1 MHVEMEGFKEQAEKI
16 GKIPEGL
23 DSVLEDFLNDVGA
36 DWLADTKANTPVA
49 PNTKWHKGGDLRRS
63 MTFEGAKK
71 STGGFEIAVS
81 NNLEYAEHVE
91 YGHRT
96 RGGKGYVPGVN
107 MMRNGQKGAE
117 ERISKELGELISEV
131 EDEYSDD

>member
-1 MHVEMEGFKEQAEKI
+1 MHVEIEGFKEQAEKL

-23 DSVLEDFLNDVGA
+23 DTALEDFLNDVGS
-36 DWLADTKANTPVA
+36 DWLDDTKDNTPVD
-49 PNTKWHKGGDLRRS
+49 TGELERS

-71 STGGFEIAVS
+71 SADGFEIAVS
-81 NNLEYAEHVE
+81 NNLDYAEHVE

-96 RGGKGYVPGVN
+96 RGGKGYVPGFH
-107 MMRNGQKGAE
+107 MMRDGQKGAE
-117 ERISKELGELISEV
+117 ERISKELGGLISEV

>member
-23 DSVLEDFLNDVGA
+23 DTVLEEFLNDVGS
-36 DWLADTKANTPVA
+36 DWLEDTKDNTPVDS
-49 PNTKWHKGGDLRRS
+49 GDLEKS

-71 STGGFEIAVS
+71 YAGGFEIAVS
-81 NNLEYAEHVE
+81 NNLDYAEHVE

-96 RGGKGYVPGVN
+96 RGGKGKVPGFR
-107 MMRNGQKGAE
+107 MMRNGQKRAE
-117 ERISKELGELISEV
+117 ERISSELGGLIGEV
-131 EDEYSDD
+131 EDEYSDN

>member
-1 MHVEMEGFKEQAEKI
+1 MHVEMEGFKEQAEKL
-16 GKIPEGL
+16 GKIPHGL
-23 DSVLEDFLNDVGA
+23 DSALEDFLNDVGS
-36 DWLADTKANTPVA
+36 DWLKYTRAKTP
-49 PNTKWHKGGDLRRS
+49 KDSGELQRS
-63 MTFEGAKK
+63 MTFDGAKK
-71 STGGFEIAVS
+71 SAGGFEIAVS

-96 RGGKGYVPGVN
+96 RGGKGYVPGFN

-117 ERISKELGELISEV
+117 ERISKELGGLISEV

>member
-1 MHVEMEGFKEQAEKI
+1 MRVEMEGFKEQAEKI

-23 DSVLEDFLNDVGA
+23 DTTLEDFLNEVGE
-36 DWLADTKANTPVA
+36 DWLSDTKANTPVDS
-49 PNTKWHKGGDLRRS
+49 GELRRS

-71 STGGFEIAVS
+71 SAGGFEIAVS
-81 NNLEYAEHVE
+81 NTLSYSEHVE

-117 ERISKELGELISEV
+117 ERISKELGGLISEV
-131 EDEYSDD
+131 EDEYSDN

>member
-1 MHVEMEGFKEQAEKI
+1 MRVEMEGFKEQAEKI

-23 DSVLEDFLNDVGA
+23 DSVLEEFLNDVGS
-36 DWLADTKANTPVA
+36 DWLDDTKDNTPVDTGA
-49 PNTKWHKGGDLRRS
+49 LEGS

-81 NNLEYAEHVE
+81 NNLDYSEHVE

-96 RGGKGYVPGVN
+96 RGGKGYVPGVH

-117 ERISKELGELISEV
+117 ERISKELGGLISEV

>member
-1 MHVEMEGFKEQAEKI
+1 MRVEMEGFKEQAEKI

-23 DSVLEDFLNDVGA
+23 DTTIERFLDDVGS
-36 DWLADTKANTPVA
+36 DWWFDTRANTPVGE
-49 PNTKWHKGGDLRRS
+49 TGELRRS
-63 MTFEGAKK
+63 MVFKGAKK

-81 NNLEYAEHVE
+81 NNLDYAEHVE

-96 RGGKGYVPGVN
+96 RGGKGYAPGVH
-107 MMRNGQKGAE
+107 MMRDGQKGAE
-117 ERISKELGELISEV
+117 ERISKELGGLISEV

>member
-1 MHVEMEGFKEQAEKI
+1 MRVEMEGFKEQAEKI

-23 DSVLEDFLNDVGA
+23 DATIEKFLDDVGS
-36 DWLADTKANTPVA
+36 DWWSDTRTNTPVGE
-49 PNTKWHKGGDLRRS
+49 TGELRRS

-81 NNLEYAEHVE
+81 NNLDYAEHVE

-96 RGGKGYVPGVN
+96 RGGKGYVPGVH
-107 MMRNGQKGAE
+107 MMRDGQKGAE
-117 ERISKELGELISEV
+117 ERISKELGALISEV
-131 EDEYSDD
+131 EDEYSDG

>member
-1 MHVEMEGFKEQAEKI
+1 MHVEMEGFKEQAEKL

-23 DSVLEDFLNDVGA
+23 DTTIEKFLDDVGS
-36 DWLADTKANTPVA
+36 DWWSDTRANTPVGE
-49 PNTKWHKGGDLRRS
+49 TGELRRS

-71 STGGFEIAVS
+71 SADGFEISVS
-81 NNLEYAEHVE
+81 NNLDYAEHVE

-117 ERISKELGELISEV
+117 ERISKELGGLISEV

>member
-1 MHVEMEGFKEQAEKI
+1 MRVEMEGFKEQAEKI

-23 DSVLEDFLNDVGA
+23 DTTLEDFLNEVGE
-36 DWLADTKANTPVA
+36 DWLSDTKANTPVDS
-49 PNTKWHKGGDLRRS
+49 GELRRS

-71 STGGFEIAVS
+71 SAGRFEIAVS
-81 NNLEYAEHVE
+81 NNLDYAEHVE

-96 RGGKGYVPGVN
+96 RGGKGYVPGVH
-107 MMRNGQKGAE
+107 MMRDGQKDAE
-117 ERISKELGELISEV
+117 QTISKELGSLISEV

>member
-1 MHVEMEGFKEQAEKI
+1 MYVEMEGFKEQAETI

-23 DSVLEDFLNDVGA
+23 DTVLEEFLNDVGS
-36 DWLADTKANTPVA
+36 DWLEDTKANTPVDS
-49 PNTKWHKGGDLRRS
+49 GELRRS

-71 STGGFEIAVS
+71 SAGGFEIAVS
-81 NNLEYAEHVE
+81 NNLDYAEHVE

-96 RGGKGYVPGVN
+96 RGGKGYVPGIN

-117 ERISKELGELISEV
+117 ERISSELGGLIGEV
-131 EDEYSDD
+131 EDEYSDN

>member
-1 MHVEMEGFKEQAEKI
+1 MEGFKEQAEKI

-23 DSVLEDFLNDVGA
+23 DATIEKFLDDVGS
-36 DWLADTKANTPVA
+36 DWWSDTRTNTPVGE
-49 PNTKWHKGGDLRRS
+49 TGELRRS

-81 NNLEYAEHVE
+81 NNLDYAEHVE

-96 RGGKGYVPGVN
+96 RGGKGYVPGVH
-107 MMRNGQKGAE
+107 MMRDGQKGAE
-117 ERISKELGELISEV
+117 ERISKELGALISEV
-131 EDEYSDD
+131 EDEYSDG

>member
-1 MHVEMEGFKEQAEKI
+1 MEGFKEQAEKL
-16 GKIPEGL
+16 GKIPNGL
-23 DSVLEDFLNDVGA
+23 DSALEDFLNDVGS
-36 DWLADTKANTPVA
+36 DWRDDTRDNTPVDS
-49 PNTKWHKGGDLRRS
+49 GELRRS

-71 STGGFEIAVS
+71 SAGGFEIAVS

-96 RGGKGYVPGVN
+96 RDGKGYVPGVN

-117 ERISKELGELISEV
+117 ERISKELGGLISEV

>member
-1 MHVEMEGFKEQAEKI
+1 MHVEMKGFKEQAEKL
-16 GKIPEGL
+16 GKIPDGL
-23 DSVLEDFLNDVGA
+23 DSALEDFLNDVGS
-36 DWLADTKANTPVA
+36 DWLSDTKANTPVDS
-49 PNTKWHKGGDLRRS
+49 GELRRS

-71 STGGFEIAVS
+71 SAGGFEIAVS
-81 NNLEYAEHVE
+81 NTLSYAEHIE

-117 ERISKELGELISEV
+117 ERISKELGGLISEV